1 MLVKRKTDYLAHHGI
16 AGQKRGIRRYQLA
29 NGTYTEE
36 GNKRY
41 RKKEEKE
48 KKETPETNIYTGEPA
63 KGGSTSSE
71 EKNKEI
77 IDSVL
82 NIISPTS
89 AATKSTKSKKLT
101 FNSSTVKTFI
111 KKGAEAVSNSSFV
124 TGMKKAFKDM
134 TSGVST
140 AFKDF
145 FKYNYK

>member
-1 MLVKRKTDYLAHHGI
+1 MKVKRKTDYLAHHGI

-48 KKETPETNIYTGEPA
+48 KKETPEQSTNPSRSTAQTDA
-63 KGGSTSSE
+63 K
-71 EKNKEI
+71 KI
-77 IDSVL
+77 IDKVL
-82 NIISPTS
+82 DIISPTTS
-89 AATKSTKSKKLT
+89 LIKST
-101 FNSSTVKTFI
+101 NSSSNLSLNSSKVKRLI
-111 KKGAEAVSNSSFV
+111 KTGAEVVSSSSFV